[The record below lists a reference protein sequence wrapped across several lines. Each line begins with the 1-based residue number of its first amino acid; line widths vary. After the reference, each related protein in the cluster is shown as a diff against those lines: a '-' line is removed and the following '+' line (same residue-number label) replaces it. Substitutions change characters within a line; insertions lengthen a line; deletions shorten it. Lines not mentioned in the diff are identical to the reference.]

1 MFTGWLPVHL
11 VNINSAHSPWIV
23 SSSET
28 LACVFVISRDKYL
41 FSKNLIS
48 YNESCINKVPNT
60 LFAFSGI
67 TGYRV
72 TSTPTNDQRG
82 NSLEEFVRADQT
94 SILLESLSPGVEY
107 NISVFT
113 TKDRSE
119 SVPVSTVVR
128 KGSDHKHF
136 HLLVAPDIQPC
147 PLERS
152 RLVVHR
158 HQAVREVK

>member
-1 MFTGWLPVHL
+1 MFTGWLPIHL
-11 VNINSAHSPWIV
+11 VNIDSAQSPWIV
-23 SSSET
+23 SSSQT
-28 LACVFVISRDKYL
+28 LACVFVFSHDKYL
-41 FSKNLIS
+41 FSRNFIS
-48 YNESCINKVPNT
+48 YNQSLNT
-60 LFAFSGI
+60 LVTFPGI

-128 KGSDHKHF
+128 QGSDHKDF
-136 HLLVAPDIQPC
+136 PFLLAPDLQLC
-147 PLERS
+147 PWEQSMPIVEFFFFIFSSHSLS
-152 RLVVHR
+152 
-158 HQAVREVK
+158 Q